1 MLVEQ
6 RLEVLAELV
15 VVRLVLESIVED
27 LTNKLLEFISAVG
40 FVAKILHLVS
50 KFDVADGLEGLVA
63 VNLSIN
69 VKFGK
74 LALTNEVD
82 KEIAE
87 RDQVVSSARRVELKL
102 IGAREDHVAA
112 EHVNFGLAHMNRSVV
127 LLIRSI
133 FLVGALALHVLGRE
147 TEVHKVDR
155 CVSEAVL
162 IGSAL

>member
-15 VVRLVLESIVED
+15 VVWLVLESIVED
-27 LTNKLLEFISAVG
+27 LTNKLLELISAVG
-40 FVAKILHLVS
+40 FVAKILHLVG
-50 KFDVADGLEGLVA
+50 KFNVADGLEALVA

-87 RDQVVSSARRVELKL
+87 RDQVVSSAR
-102 IGAREDHVAA
+102 
-112 EHVNFGLAHMNRSVV
+112 
-127 LLIRSI
+127 
-133 FLVGALALHVLGRE
+133 
-147 TEVHKVDR
+147 
-155 CVSEAVL
+155 
-162 IGSAL
+162 

>member
-27 LTNKLLEFISAVG
+27 LTNKLLELISAVG
-40 FVAKILHLVS
+40 FVAKILHLVG

-87 RDQVVSSARRVELKL
+87 RDQVVSSAR
-102 IGAREDHVAA
+102 
-112 EHVNFGLAHMNRSVV
+112 
-127 LLIRSI
+127 
-133 FLVGALALHVLGRE
+133 
-147 TEVHKVDR
+147 
-155 CVSEAVL
+155 
-162 IGSAL
+162 